1 MIKQDLYKQ
10 IAFAAI
16 GSGIKMFVKLYC
28 DETILEVIG
37 VEEAHIDG
45 TIRLRYTGYADGV
58 GVNFFA
64 SEIDMVM
71 V

>member
-16 GSGIKMFVKLYC
+16 GSDIKMFVKLYC
-28 DETILEVIG
+28 NDTTLEVIG

-45 TIRLRYTGYADGV
+45 TTRLRYTGYADGV
-58 GVNFFA
+58 GFNFFA
-64 SEIDMVM
+64 DEIDVVM

>member
-16 GSGIKMFVKLYC
+16 GSGIKMFV
-28 DETILEVIG
+28 

-58 GVNFFA
+58 GFNFFA
-64 SEIDMVM
+64 DEIDVVM

>member
-28 DETILEVIG
+28 NDTILEVIG
-37 VEEAHIDG
+37 VEEVKIDG
-45 TIRLRYTGYADGV
+45 ATRLRYTCLLYTSPSPRD
-58 GVNFFA
+58 
-64 SEIDMVM
+64 S
-71 V
+71 

>member
-10 IAFAAI
+10 IAFEAI

-28 DETILEVIG
+28 NDTILEVIG

-45 TIRLRYTGYADGV
+45 TTRLRYTGHADGV
-58 GVNFFA
+58 DVHFFIN
-64 SEIDMVM
+64 EIDVVM

>member
-10 IAFAAI
+10 IAFAAV

-28 DETILEVIG
+28 NDTILEVIG
-37 VEEAHIDG
+37 VEEVKIDG
-45 TIRLRYTGYADGV
+45 VTRLRYTGRADV
-58 GVNFFA
+58 VDVHFFIN
-64 SEIDMVM
+64 EIDMVM